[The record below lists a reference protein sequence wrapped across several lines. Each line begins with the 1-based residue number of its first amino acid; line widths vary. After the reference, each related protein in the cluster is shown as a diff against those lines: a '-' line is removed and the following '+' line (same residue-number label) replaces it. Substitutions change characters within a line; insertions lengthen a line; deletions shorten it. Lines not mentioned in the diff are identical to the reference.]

1 MSIRSLSKLLF
12 SLSMLACS
20 SVFAAPV
27 VFNVTGVQ
35 SFGTVGTPGNTIV
48 NLNVGA
54 NAHITSI
61 AYDINLTA
69 FNPSW
74 LSEIGLQF
82 TDSTTTDGVVFN
94 PGIGDTHP
102 GTASYAGSADLV
114 AFALDFFVGADG
126 ILVLEFFENFN
137 DGTVSP
143 DGVWNFG
150 TVTFGVEG
158 VDVPPGTDVPEPA
171 SLLLLGAGVSALA
184 YNRRRRTAVAA

>member
-35 SFGTVGTPGNTIV
+35 SFGTVGTTGNTIV

-61 AYDINLTA
+61 GYDVNLTA
-69 FNPSW
+69 FNPSF

-82 TDSTTTDGVVFN
+82 TESTGTDGVRLR
-94 PGIGDTHP
+94 PGIGDQNA
-102 GTASYAGSADLV
+102 GTASYADSADLV
-114 AFALDFFVGADG
+114 ALALDFFVGADG
-126 ILVLEFFENFN
+126 ILRLEFYETFN

-184 YNRRRRTAVAA
+184 YSRRRRTAVAA